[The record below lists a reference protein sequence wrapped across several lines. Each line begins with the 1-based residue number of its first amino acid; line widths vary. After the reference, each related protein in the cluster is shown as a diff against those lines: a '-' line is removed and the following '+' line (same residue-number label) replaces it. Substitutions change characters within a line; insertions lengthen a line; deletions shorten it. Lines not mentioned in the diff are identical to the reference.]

1 MGPRSSG
8 AGSASFEAARE
19 RFVEGLQALQDG
31 DLQEAEACFLASLA
45 ALPGRPSTLSNLGA
59 VRLRLGRPQDALAPL
74 QQALQAEPHNAE
86 TRAQLGLALGDLGR
100 DAEALTCFDESL
112 QRAPGAP
119 AVRFHRAL
127 VLLRL
132 GRPAEALPVLSEL
145 LASSPDVAE
154 TWFRHGQALHA
165 LGRVEEALA
174 SLDRA
179 LAIDATLGAALMHR
193 AGLLKDLG
201 RVDAAAADYEAAL
214 AHGADEALAR
224 YLLGALRGVEAPAV
238 APPQY
243 VAPLFDGYAEQFEAH
258 LVGELR
264 YRAHEVLVQQLIAPT
279 SRRFASALDLGCG
292 TGLCGPLVRPMVQ
305 RLEGVD
311 LSAKMLDKA
320 RDRAVYDVL
329 TQADVARH
337 LQTTPER
344 HDLVLSTD
352 VFIYIGDL
360 EPVFAG
366 VRRVLEAGGL
376 FCFSV
381 ERADDAVAW
390 ELRPSARY
398 AQSERGLRAL
408 AARHGFDVVQVL
420 RAAIRQDAEH
430 DVDGLYLALRL
441 A

>member
-1 MGPRSSG
+1 
-8 AGSASFEAARE
+8 
-19 RFVEGLQALQDG
+19 
-31 DLQEAEACFLASLA
+31 
-45 ALPGRPSTLSNLGA
+45 
-59 VRLRLGRPQDALAPL
+59 
-74 QQALQAEPHNAE
+74 
-86 TRAQLGLALGDLGR
+86 
-100 DAEALTCFDESL
+100 
-112 QRAPGAP
+112 
-119 AVRFHRAL
+119 
-127 VLLRL
+127 
-132 GRPAEALPVLSEL
+132 
-145 LASSPDVAE
+145 
-154 TWFRHGQALHA
+154 
-165 LGRVEEALA
+165 
-174 SLDRA
+174 
-179 LAIDATLGAALMHR
+179 
-193 AGLLKDLG
+193 
-201 RVDAAAADYEAAL
+201 
-214 AHGADEALAR
+214 
-224 YLLGALRGVEAPAV
+224 
-238 APPQY
+238 
-243 VAPLFDGYAEQFEAH
+243 
-258 LVGELR
+258 
-264 YRAHEVLVQQLIAPT
+264 
-279 SRRFASALDLGCG
+279 
-292 TGLCGPLVRPMVQ
+292 MVQ

-320 RDRAVYDVL
+320 RDRAVYDEL

-337 LQTTPER
+337 LQTTPHR